1 MRAWVLG
8 LAALVAGCDLLP
20 DDSGL
25 RTENHVTWVTVR
37 GDHVPVLNPGT
48 AMDRAAIGVQR
59 TWPNLAAAEAAVSP
73 RWTAAHPQNSF
84 LGALNGRPPHGEL
97 VGFGAT
103 LVRQS
108 NTDFPPGP
116 EDFPAATGE
125 LNRPTLL
132 FFDMRAGGDPAN
144 WPIIGMG
151 YAFPYKDE
159 DEDGTAEA
167 PFIFGD
173 QPGPQLKWNLIEASY
188 FFRDGFLTH
197 EAGYHVHLFG
207 AAFDL
212 ASTAD
217 LTDDARA
224 GGLRIDAAGLS
235 PIGHA
240 DMKGG
245 GPHRAKH
252 GRFFTIHVFFEPG
265 TGRAT
270 VAPCDPWARFSTDAV
285 AVPVGSFYYRD
296 DPTSLTRVDV
306 QCRNGGGYP
315 TINELAPD

>member
-116 EDFPAATGE
+116 EDFPAATGD

-159 DEDGTAEA
+159 DEVAR
-167 PFIFGD
+167 
-173 QPGPQLKWNLIEASY
+173 L
-188 FFRDGFLTH
+188 LT
-197 EAGYHVHLFG
+197 ESRAKAA
-207 AAFDL
+207 AAF
-212 ASTAD
+212 
-217 LTDDARA
+217 
-224 GGLRIDAAGLS
+224 AAGLTAAALGPVWALVFGRPEAVVIALLVQS
-235 PIGHA
+235 NQVERHA
-240 DMKGG
+240 VPQKWLWSISITQIL
-245 GPHRAKH
+245 KS
-252 GRFFTIHVFFEPG
+252 IL
-265 TGRAT
+265 TGRWLRSKRLQHLLQAQ
-270 VAPCDPWARFSTDAV
+270 S
-285 AVPVGSFYYRD
+285 
-296 DPTSLTRVDV
+296 SLTSTF
-306 QCRNGGGYP
+306 QQ
-315 TINELAPD
+315 L